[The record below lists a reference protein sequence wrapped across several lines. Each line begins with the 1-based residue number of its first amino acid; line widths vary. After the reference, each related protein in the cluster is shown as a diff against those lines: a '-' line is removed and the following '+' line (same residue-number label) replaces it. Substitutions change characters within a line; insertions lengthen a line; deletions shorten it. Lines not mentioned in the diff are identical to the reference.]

1 MPVSEGAGNSTDNTT
16 LYDPQT
22 ILTEIS
28 PGPLSPDDA
37 TASDDDDSVQPFSE
51 PHAAQ
56 ERSGEAEEGTNG
68 EFPDNLR
75 ADFQALLAGKP
86 LIRTFHWLGHR
97 YTIRAPLT
105 SGELMEVGLLTK
117 PFAESLGATKAYQ
130 VAVLAGCVIRYDDE
144 PMPIPAKTAKATLT
158 DIDPTLLDRFN
169 LIRQWFPP
177 TVDALYEQYLLLEGR
192 VMEVVNAMG
201 NPQG

>member
-1 MPVSEGAGNSTDNTT
+1 MPVSKGAGDSADNTN

-28 PGPLSPDDA
+28 PGPSSPDDA
-37 TASDDDDSVQPFSE
+37 TASDDDDSAQPFSE
-51 PHAAQ
+51 PQPAQ
-56 ERSGEAEEGTNG
+56 ERSGEAEDGSNG
-68 EFPDNLR
+68 EFPDDLR

-117 PFAESLGATKAYQ
+117 PFADSLGATKAYQ